1 MREQNCKMPTVRA
14 QLCNAVI
21 LKVFFLSKK
30 ETRSN
35 NSIYCYVTLF
45 KQKKKKQCCEG
56 HLEIDLTSEFC
67 KLIRFESLQ
76 YFVVV
81 LRDCI
86 GNCVIQFPDA
96 SVSIH

>member
-1 MREQNCKMPTVRA
+1 MPTVRA

>member
-1 MREQNCKMPTVRA
+1 MPTVRA

-45 KQKKKKQCCEG
+45 KQKKKKKQCCEG

>member
-1 MREQNCKMPTVRA
+1 MPTVRA

-45 KQKKKKQCCEG
+45 KQKKKNNAVKD
-56 HLEIDLTSEFC
+56 IW
-67 KLIRFESLQ
+67 K
-76 YFVVV
+76 
-81 LRDCI
+81 
-86 GNCVIQFPDA
+86 
-96 SVSIH
+96 